1 MVKAF
6 GAEAREDARLARL
19 LGKWNRRTHRTWM
32 RITWSITA
40 QFALLLLLRT
50 AIVADGVMHV
60 QAGAGIVADSDP
72 ADATVWRQRLKPNG
86 FSLLVIDKD
95 GQVKQRKPSPWDV
108 REIVRA
114 IDKFP
119 LRRQETGRMGVAP

>member
-1 MVKAF
+1 MTAPTPTAVP
-6 GAEAREDARLARL
+6 EEHREEVERLRHSATNSL
-19 LGKWNRRTHRTWM
+19 LTRRD
-32 RITWSITA
+32 
-40 QFALLLLLRT
+40 
-50 AIVADGVMHV
+50 VVV
-60 QAGAGIVADSDP
+60 VADSDP

-119 LRRQETGRMGVAP
+119 LRRQEIGRMGVMP